1 MKKPILLFIG
11 LCLAAT
17 ITAQEKPAG
26 NGWWNNNPSLVMPI
40 REVGVTG
47 IRPMKEIGVQKT
59 QLDTLVLHE
68 NIALSMADVLTFNT
82 AIFIKQYGRA
92 TLSTVAFRGT
102 AASHTQV
109 MWNGMR
115 INSPMLGMT
124 DFSMIPSYFVDD
136 ATLLHGTS
144 SLNVVGGGLGG
155 AITLATKP
163 ADTRG
168 FKMQYTQGIGSFWT
182 TDEFLRLTYGDD
194 HWQTSTRV
202 VYSSSPNE
210 FKYRNRDKNENVYDD
225 DKNIID
231 TYHPIETHRDGDF
244 HDFHALQEVYYNTGK
259 GDRFGLNACFL
270 TSKRGLSQ
278 TTVDYGDP
286 KDILHQQRERTL
298 RSVLSWDHLRPTY
311 KVGAKVGYIHT
322 WLGYDY
328 ARDKGNGE
336 WAYMITSRSKVNTL
350 FASGNSEFYV
360 GKKWLFSV
368 DIALHQHFAKN
379 QDRNIITQQGD
390 KAVVGYDKART
401 ELSAYMTAKWTPTE
415 RLGLSLALREDM
427 YGKDW
432 TPLIPAFYADYL
444 LSKAGNVRA
453 KASISRNY
461 RFPTLNDLYFQPG
474 GNPDLQPEHGF
485 TYDGGVSFAFAKEG
499 RYAVHGEATWFDSYI
514 DDWIL
519 WIPLGGKQ
527 DFWTPKN
534 LKKVHAYGVELKAG
548 FDRTWNR
555 DWQVGADGNFSWT
568 PSINESEPMSKGDES
583 IGKQLVYVPEFSAS
597 VTARL
602 AWKSWRLLY
611 KWCWYSE
618 RFTMSSNDYTISGY
632 VPPYLM
638 SDMSVEKLFAVP
650 WADFSVKIAVKNL
663 FNEEYLSV
671 LARPM
676 PRLNFEIFLDIRPKW
691 GKKR

>member
-1 MKKPILLFIG
+1 M
-11 LCLAAT
+11 
-17 ITAQEKPAG
+17 
-26 NGWWNNNPSLVMPI
+26 
-40 REVGVTG
+40 
-47 IRPMKEIGVQKT
+47 
-59 QLDTLVLHE
+59 
-68 NIALSMADVLTFNT
+68 TF
-82 AIFIKQYGRA
+82 
-92 TLSTVAFRGT
+92 
-102 AASHTQV
+102 
-109 MWNGMR
+109 
-115 INSPMLGMT
+115 
-124 DFSMIPSYFVDD
+124 
-136 ATLLHGTS
+136 TS
-144 SLNVVGGGLGG
+144 SRA
-155 AITLATKP
+155 AIP
-163 ADTRG
+163 
-168 FKMQYTQGIGSFWT
+168 
-182 TDEFLRLTYGDD
+182 
-194 HWQTSTRV
+194 
-202 VYSSSPNE
+202 
-210 FKYRNRDKNENVYDD
+210 
-225 DKNIID
+225 
-231 TYHPIETHRDGDF
+231 
-244 HDFHALQEVYYNTGK
+244 
-259 GDRFGLNACFL
+259 
-270 TSKRGLSQ
+270 
-278 TTVDYGDP
+278 
-286 KDILHQQRERTL
+286 
-298 RSVLSWDHLRPTY
+298 
-311 KVGAKVGYIHT
+311 
-322 WLGYDY
+322 
-328 ARDKGNGE
+328 
-336 WAYMITSRSKVNTL
+336 
-350 FASGNSEFYV
+350 
-360 GKKWLFSV
+360 
-368 DIALHQHFAKN
+368 
-379 QDRNIITQQGD
+379 
-390 KAVVGYDKART
+390 
-401 ELSAYMTAKWTPTE
+401 
-415 RLGLSLALREDM
+415 
-427 YGKDW
+427 
-432 TPLIPAFYADYL
+432 
-444 LSKAGNVRA
+444 
-453 KASISRNY
+453 
-461 RFPTLNDLYFQPG
+461 
-474 GNPDLQPEHGF
+474 QPEHGF

>member
-1 MKKPILLFIG
+1 
-11 LCLAAT
+11 
-17 ITAQEKPAG
+17 
-26 NGWWNNNPSLVMPI
+26 
-40 REVGVTG
+40 
-47 IRPMKEIGVQKT
+47 
-59 QLDTLVLHE
+59 
-68 NIALSMADVLTFNT
+68 
-82 AIFIKQYGRA
+82 
-92 TLSTVAFRGT
+92 
-102 AASHTQV
+102 
-109 MWNGMR
+109 
-115 INSPMLGMT
+115 
-124 DFSMIPSYFVDD
+124 
-136 ATLLHGTS
+136 
-144 SLNVVGGGLGG
+144 
-155 AITLATKP
+155 
-163 ADTRG
+163 
-168 FKMQYTQGIGSFWT
+168 
-182 TDEFLRLTYGDD
+182 
-194 HWQTSTRV
+194 
-202 VYSSSPNE
+202 
-210 FKYRNRDKNENVYDD
+210 
-225 DKNIID
+225 
-231 TYHPIETHRDGDF
+231 
-244 HDFHALQEVYYNTGK
+244 
-259 GDRFGLNACFL
+259 
-270 TSKRGLSQ
+270 
-278 TTVDYGDP
+278 
-286 KDILHQQRERTL
+286 
-298 RSVLSWDHLRPTY
+298 
-311 KVGAKVGYIHT
+311 
-322 WLGYDY
+322 
-328 ARDKGNGE
+328 
-336 WAYMITSRSKVNTL
+336 
-350 FASGNSEFYV
+350 
-360 GKKWLFSV
+360 
-368 DIALHQHFAKN
+368 
-379 QDRNIITQQGD
+379 
-390 KAVVGYDKART
+390 
-401 ELSAYMTAKWTPTE
+401 MTAKWTPTE

-432 TPLIPAFYADYL
+432 TPLIPAFYADYML
-444 LSKAGNVRA
+444 
-453 KASISRNY
+453 
-461 RFPTLNDLYFQPG
+461 TLNDLYFQPG

-555 DWQVGADGNFSWT
+555 
-568 PSINESEPMSKGDES
+568 DES